1 MDIKKKFNEMS
12 VLAPLLTIYT
22 LVYLG
27 LMIYD
32 FAIHPHTYF
41 QMSSKFRN
49 NFLLYKNSNSILKF
63 VRK

>member
-1 MDIKKKFNEMS
+1 MGCINADRNEQELRRKEIAMDIKKKFNPSTLLRAGEMS

-32 FAIHPHTYF
+32 FAW
-41 QMSSKFRN
+41 
-49 NFLLYKNSNSILKF
+49 L
-63 VRK
+63 